1 MAPGINVAWIKKCRF
16 KLRRIMFP
24 LMRYVEVQIQPTVLA
39 MIDGLDHR
47 GLCETPVCQTIHS
60 KTTAVC

>member
-1 MAPGINVAWIKKCRF
+1 
-16 KLRRIMFP
+16 
-24 LMRYVEVQIQPTVLA
+24 MRYVEVQIQPTVLA